1 MSRWRHIR
9 NFLSWFLS
17 ILLHAVLILALVQ
30 TVHLAPLEL
39 KEIMEVDLTEM
50 EIPDKVAPLPVPQ
63 EVPPIEPDAPAV
75 AAPLP
80 MDKTVVFDDSP
91 PEIVPQAES
100 IPEPEPEP
108 APDIVEISPVK
119 TKEPVEEAKPDRIM
133 VRKGDFIA
141 SRGHEARFGRTLMGD
156 YYSYSAKEFS
166 GQFKTADDR
175 VVTIIDARNTKYGRF
190 LIYDSKNKTLRRL
203 KQFGKYV
210 YTIGPSIHADEP
222 IFGSVTF
229 LAKEIG
235 RAHV

>member
-17 ILLHAVLILALVQ
+17 IILHAALILALVQ

-156 YYSYSAKEFS
+156 YYSYSAKEL
-166 GQFKTADDR
+166 DR
-175 VVTIIDARNTKYGRF
+175 KSVV
-190 LIYDSKNKTLRRL
+190 
-203 KQFGKYV
+203 
-210 YTIGPSIHADEP
+210 
-222 IFGSVTF
+222 
-229 LAKEIG
+229 
-235 RAHV
+235 